1 MTLKSEQEVTDAV
14 LQQLEQADSQLSD
27 QVRQDIA
34 LARRK
39 AIVQARSSEAS
50 KQPWLARLVRWV
62 QQHIYIT
69 TAPIAVAMAVVILLS
84 YQSVEN
90 LPVMPVELVSA
101 DVPMEDLALLEDLEF
116 AHWLSQQQE
125 VLN

>member
-1 MTLKSEQEVTDAV
+1 MKLRSEQEVTDAV
-14 LQQLEQADSQLSD
+14 LQQLDKADSQLTEE
-27 QVRQDIA
+27 VRQDIS
-34 LARRK
+34 LARRRALAEGQGVK
-39 AIVQARSSEAS
+39 SDDLSWVTRARD
-50 KQPWLARLVRWV
+50 WLR
-62 QQHIYIT
+62 QHLYVT
-69 TAPIAVAMAVVILLS
+69 TTPIAVAIAVVILLS
-84 YQSVEN
+84 YQSVEK